1 MMLEQ
6 LPAVYILA
14 NRESGSL
21 HSGVAA
27 NLRQHLHDYRQALGE
42 IRKEVFEL
50 VYFEL
55 FEDLEQAYMREKQI
69 QEYSHRRK
77 TALIDS
83 INPRW
88 DDLYQTGEEA

>member
-1 MMLEQ
+1 MLEQ

-27 NLRQHLHDYRQALGE
+27 NLRQHLHDYRQALGP
-42 IRKEVFEL
+42 IRKELFDL

-55 FEDLEQAYMREKQI
+55 FEDLEHAYVREKQI
-69 QEYSHRRK
+69 KEYSHRRK
-77 TALIDS
+77 TTLIDS
-83 INPRW
+83 INPQW
-88 DDLYQTGEEA
+88 DDLYQTEEEA

>member
-1 MMLEQ
+1 MLEQ

-55 FEDLEQAYMREKQI
+55 F
-69 QEYSHRRK
+69 
-77 TALIDS
+77 
-83 INPRW
+83 
-88 DDLYQTGEEA
+88 

>member
-1 MMLEQ
+1 M
-6 LPAVYILA
+6 
-14 NRESGSL
+14 
-21 HSGVAA
+21 
-27 NLRQHLHDYRQALGE
+27 
-42 IRKEVFEL
+42 
-50 VYFEL
+50 YFEL

-83 INPRW
+83 INPKW